1 MKLSKREKTTLV
13 LGSSIALAVA
23 LTAWVLLP
31 LHRRWTDLGRQ
42 LQPGLRALETV
53 QERAERQRTL
63 LAQRQRLIRELG
75 WLVEPEPEPQEEE
88 GQEKQK
94 SGPEGLAE
102 KRPPKTAPD
111 DAAPVD
117 TGAGAAVEPV
127 ADEPV
132 PSGNPGQPDQTAE
145 GSEKESEESEQPEA
159 SARKPKGYEL
169 ETEVERMFK
178 ECGAG
183 LKLLSAK
190 RLSRLGLRPEHY
202 EMVGLQ
208 VETETKID
216 SLIKVLHRI
225 EKGPRFIRID
235 RLKLRHDPKKPL
247 AVVATMELVAYQRVD
262 GN

>member
-13 LGSSIALAVA
+13 VGSSIALAIA

-42 LQPGLRALETV
+42 LGPGLRALETV
-53 QERAERQRTL
+53 QERTDRQRAL

-75 WLVEPEPEPQEEE
+75 WLVEPQPEPQGER
-88 GQEKQK
+88 GREKQEPVRG
-94 SGPEGLAE
+94 GPTREQ
-102 KRPPKTAPD
+102 PVKTAPD

-117 TGAGAAVEPV
+117 TGAGGESV

-132 PSGNPGQPDQTAE
+132 PTGNPGQPDQTAE
-145 GSEKESEESEQPEA
+145 GSEKEPEQPEA
-159 SARKPKGYEL
+159 SDRKPKGYEL
-169 ETEVERMFK
+169 EAEVEKMFK

-225 EKGPRFIRID
+225 EKGPRFMRID
-235 RLKLRHDPKKPL
+235 RLKVRHDPKKPL
-247 AVVATMELVAYQRVD
+247 AVVATMELVAYQRVH